1 MIKAFILYYFSLKPT
16 HGYEIQKFI
25 QLNNMDKWTKIQ
37 AGSIYYAI
45 NKLEK
50 EKLIELV
57 KEEFVG
63 AKSRKIYS
71 ITELGRKEL
80 NQLLELELDQEI
92 YQIGSDKF
100 TIYPVLNSLS
110 QETIKEHVEKHI
122 LQLKAK
128 ENEIKQWQTI
138 KLNEES
144 LKVDKVYFEM
154 VISNLQYQI
163 LWHEALLEE
172 LEACKAFSEEVS
184 RTIEKVDFSTV
195 KDMKAFLE
203 QQKKPSIE
211 ELKEKV
217 LKDSENREQV
227 LEDLIQLIR
236 GENDAIK

>member
-37 AGSIYYAI
+37 VGSIYYAI

-50 EKLIELV
+50 EGLIALV
-57 KEEFVG
+57 REEFVG
-63 AKSRKIYS
+63 AKSRKIYT

-110 QETIKEHVEKHI
+110 EDTIKEHVEKHI
-122 LQLKAK
+122 LQLQEKLD
-128 ENEIKQWQTI
+128 EIKKWQGI
-138 KLNEES
+138 KLGEES
-144 LKVDKVYFEM
+144 LKVDQIYFEM

-172 LEACKAFSEEVS
+172 LDACKAYSETVS
-184 RTIEKVDFSTV
+184 RTIERVDFSTI
-195 KDMKAFLE
+195 KDMKAFIE
-203 QQKKPSIE
+203 EQKKPSIE
-211 ELKEKV
+211 ALKEKV
-217 LKDSENREQV
+217 LEDSENREEL
-227 LEDLIQLIR
+227 LEELIQLIR
-236 GENDAIK
+236 GENNEH